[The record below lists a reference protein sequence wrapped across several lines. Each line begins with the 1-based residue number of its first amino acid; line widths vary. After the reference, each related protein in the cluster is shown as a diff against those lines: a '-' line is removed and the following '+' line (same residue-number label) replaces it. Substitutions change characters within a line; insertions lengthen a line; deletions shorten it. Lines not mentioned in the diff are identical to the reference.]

1 MYGSRSNDETTSF
14 MGNYIVQGIIL
25 LDVLTFFNVMI
36 YFVGG
41 WGYWGYDGFY
51 ILGFFL
57 LFWGLYN
64 FLG

>member
-25 LDVLTFFNVMI
+25 LDVLTFFNVVI

-41 WGYWGYDGFY
+41 WGYWGLGMMVFIFWDFFII
-51 ILGFFL
+51 ILGFI
-57 LFWGLYN
+57 
-64 FLG
+64 

>member
-36 YFVGG
+36 YFVRF
-41 WGYWGYDGFY
+41 WGYWVM
-51 ILGFFL
+51 
-57 LFWGLYN
+57 GL
-64 FLG
+64 